1 MSSGFIYRH
10 TATQSPKGGLHAH
23 YDISHELGKGSFAT
37 VVKAVSRST
46 GQWYAIKIIQESK
59 VKRATATTNSNE
71 VAFAREISI
80 LEKLHHPNVCQM
92 KEAFFEKKTIS
103 AFIR

>member
-1 MSSGFIYRH
+1 M
-10 TATQSPKGGLHAH
+10 GGLHAQ

-37 VVKAVSRST
+37 VMKAVSRST
-46 GQWYAIKIIQESK
+46 GQWYAIKIIEEHK
-59 VKRATATTNSNE
+59 VKRATAAVNSNE

-80 LEKLHHPNVCQM
+80 LERLHHRNICQM
-92 KEAFFEKKTIS
+92 KEAFFENNCIS